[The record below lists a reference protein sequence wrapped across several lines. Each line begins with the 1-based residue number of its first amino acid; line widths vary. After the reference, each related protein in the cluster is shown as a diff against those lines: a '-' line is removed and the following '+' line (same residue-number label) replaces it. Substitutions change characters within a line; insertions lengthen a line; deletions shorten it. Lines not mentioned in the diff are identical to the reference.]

1 MIARGRKLYER
12 LPLPLQRTVKIIPF
26 AYRLG
31 RAYRETA
38 RLLSAADRWDD
49 RQIRAYQREQ
59 LSQLLELAIRHVP
72 YYRRYQ
78 RLLGRDPFDALRDI
92 EPVSKQQMQS
102 ALDDFILPE
111 SLRARAHVTYT
122 GGSTGR
128 PLAIHQNHDAVERE
142 WAFIMALWR
151 RAGYRPG
158 DRRATFRGVEFQ
170 SGDRATVRENPV
182 YNELLLSPFHLSDE
196 HLAAYTQALAKFRPQ
211 FLRGYPSALAVYA
224 RFMQSR
230 GGTDLPP
237 PKAVLCGS
245 EGLLPGQRELI
256 EAAFKAR
263 VYSWYGMTEK
273 VVLAGE
279 CENSSIYHV
288 MPEYGITEIL
298 DGRGELSAQ
307 IGTSGEIVGTG
318 FLNRVM
324 PFIRYR
330 LDDYVTIT
338 GDHCPA
344 CGRRHLLLSSV
355 QGHRVQDGLIGRSG
369 ALISMTA
376 LNLHDATFQ
385 GVRQFQF
392 VQREVGR
399 AKLLLR
405 VGSDF
410 DPARLTVI
418 AQRLA
423 NKTGGEVAFEAR
435 VVESIDQTQ
444 MGKGVYL
451 RQLLPVGRT
460 AGLES

>member
-38 RLLSAADRWDD
+38 RLLSATDRWNEQ
-49 RQIRAYQREQ
+49 QIQSYQREQ
-59 LSQLLELAIRHVP
+59 LGQLLDLAIRHVP
-72 YYRRYQ
+72 HYQQYRK
-78 RLLGRDPFDALRDI
+78 LLGRDPFDALREI
-92 EPVSKQQMQS
+92 EPVTKQQMQS
-102 ALDDFILPE
+102 AIDDFILPE
-111 SLRARAHVTYT
+111 SLRARAHLTYT

-128 PLAIHQNHDAVERE
+128 PLTIHQNHDAAERE
-142 WAFIMALWR
+142 WAFIMTLWR
-151 RAGYRPG
+151 RAGYWPG

-170 SGDRATVRENPV
+170 SGGKATIRENPV

-196 HLAAYTQALAKFRPQ
+196 HLARYTQALARFRPQ
-211 FLRGYPSALAVYA
+211 FLRGYPSALAVFA
-224 RFMQSR
+224 RFVQSH
-230 GGTDLPP
+230 GSSDLPP
-237 PKAVLCGS
+237 LKAVLCGS

-256 EAAFKAR
+256 VAVFKAR

-279 CENSSIYHV
+279 CENSSSYHV
-288 MPEYGITEIL
+288 MPEYGIIEIR
-298 DGRGELSAQ
+298 DSRGELSAQ
-307 IGTSGEIVGTG
+307 TGTSGEIVGTG

-330 LDDYVTIT
+330 LDDYATIT
-338 GDHCPA
+338 GDHCA
-344 CGRRHLLLSSV
+344 SCGRRHLLLGSV
-355 QGHRVQDGLIGRSG
+355 QSHRVQDGLIGRSG

-392 VQREVGR
+392 VQREVGK
-399 AKLLLR
+399 AELLLR

-410 DPARLTVI
+410 DPARLPAI

-423 NKTGGEVAFEAR
+423 DKTGGEVAFAAR
-435 VVESIDQTQ
+435 VVETIDQTQ

-451 RQLLPVGRT
+451 RQLLPLGPM
-460 AGLES
+460 AGSEA